1 MTMRTSRH
9 PISPRQDR
17 SLGSALRSCALL
29 LWPLASAAALA
40 QVVPNAGSALRDVA
54 PQPPLTA
61 PAAPAAA
68 PLPPAAP
75 AQPGRPAAQTAFTL
89 RSVSFVGNT
98 VFSSADLAALA
109 ADRIG
114 QQVTF
119 AELDQIR
126 QRIADRYRG
135 AGYPLAQAVLPVQD
149 VTAGAVEF
157 SIVEGRL
164 GHVRLTVAPESPISA
179 QRLDPFLAQLKSGQ
193 PIRQDDLERTLML
206 MSDLPGIVVQS
217 ALEQGEEPGTTDLIV
232 DVGPSRRV
240 NLLLDADNYGVR
252 STGEARIGATLR
264 VNSPLGIGDNLDLR
278 LIDTAA
284 NGLVYGRAGY
294 ELPLG
299 GRGTR
304 LGVAYGQLHY
314 RLGKEFAGLDS
325 SGSAEVL
332 EVGVTHPFLRSRARN
347 LVGRVGYEHKLLED
361 RVGAFR
367 LDSEQSIDLAVLGLS
382 YEGRDGVWR
391 GGYTSAALTAYLG
404 EVDLRS
410 PDVLAVDQAPQG
422 PDTNGSF
429 AHLNYQLSRLQA
441 LSARTS
447 AYLGLAGQWASKNL
461 VSAEKIALGGP
472 AAVRAYP
479 PSEGVVDEGY
489 VVNGELRF
497 SVTNQ
502 VTVSGF
508 YDAGWGRILEDPLP
522 GQGTNSATVRGYG
535 LGLYW
540 SAPYGFA
547 LRGSAA
553 WRDTGA
559 PVTAPDRLPRVYLQ
573 LTKSF

>member
-1 MTMRTSRH
+1 MRKTS
-9 PISPRQDR
+9 PQDFGR
-17 SLGSALRSCALL
+17 RESRYVTALRGCALL
-29 LWPLASAAALA
+29 VWSFAATAALA

-54 PQPPLTA
+54 PRPPITA

-75 AQPGRPAAQTAFTL
+75 AQPSRPAAQTAFTL

-98 VFSSADLAALA
+98 VFSSAELAALA

-126 QRIADRYRG
+126 QRIADRYRE

-164 GHVRLTVAPESPISA
+164 GARPPHRRARGADPRPAP
-179 QRLDPFLAQLKSGQ
+179 
-193 PIRQDDLERTLML
+193 RTLPGPAQERAADPAGRAGAH
-206 MSDLPGIVVQS
+206 SDADVRPAGHRGQS
-217 ALEQGEEPGTTDLIV
+217 ALEQGEEPGTTDLMV
-232 DVGPSRRV
+232 DVGPSPRV

-252 STGEARIGATLR
+252 STGEQRIGATLR
-264 VNSPLGIGDNLDLR
+264 VNGPLGIGDNLDLR

-284 NGLVYGRAGY
+284 NGLVSRSRRLRAAAGRQ
-294 ELPLG
+294 
-299 GRGTR
+299 GTR
-304 LGVAYGQLHY
+304 LGVAYGAAPLPSGQGVRRPGQL
-314 RLGKEFAGLDS
+314 RFRRSVRDRADP
-325 SGSAEVL
+325 SA
-332 EVGVTHPFLRSRARN
+332 SCARAPATWSA
-347 LVGRVGYEHKLLED
+347 GRVYEHKLLED
-361 RVGAFR
+361 RVGAVPPRFR
-367 LDSEQSIDLAVLGLS
+367 AEHRSRRARPVLRGAGQRVARRLHQRR
-382 YEGRDGVWR
+382 RDG
-391 GGYTSAALTAYLG
+391 AYLG
-404 EVDLRS
+404 DVDLRS
-410 PDVLAVDQAPQG
+410 PDVLAVDQAPGG
-422 PDTNGSF
+422 PKTDGSF
-429 AHLNYQLSRLQA
+429 THINYQLSRLQA

-502 VTVSGF
+502 ITVSGF

-522 GQGTNSATVRGYG
+522 GQGTNSATLRGYG

-553 WRDTGA
+553 WRDTGP